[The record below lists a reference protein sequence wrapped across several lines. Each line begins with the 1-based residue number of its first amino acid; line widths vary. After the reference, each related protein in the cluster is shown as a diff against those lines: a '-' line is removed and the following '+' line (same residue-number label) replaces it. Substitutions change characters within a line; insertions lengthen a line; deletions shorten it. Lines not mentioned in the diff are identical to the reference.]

1 MVHSNNIPALT
12 MMESLGAKHDSYG
25 EEDEEQRHFKQVCNS
40 YQQYATFHQ
49 VREQGINHRKE
60 QLLSSAASSRVVS
73 TAAGQQCCNVE
84 EVEGP
89 TVESILKKTTSPQQQ
104 KKTNEILC
112 QATIRNQFFLDNVL
126 QHCGAMTSQ
135 EVLRQRKNDSIAN
148 GPSANKMEWSTE
160 DQISKIDSVLKS
172 IARDWSI
179 EGRQERSVV
188 YDKLL
193 SALERYLPIIK
204 LEDTESGMDGS
215 LENNATKCSN
225 RGPPRVAVPGSG
237 LGRLAWE
244 IYSKGYSAQGSDF
257 SLPML
262 LASDFILNGCGRGPT
277 NISHRQFAISPW
289 LAETKNVKSLQDRVR
304 TVVVPDVDPTSVMLN
319 SNDGDDAP
327 EFSML
332 AGEFQSLYSHFLPA
346 GQSRHGEANS
356 NKKFNAVVCSF
367 FIDTAPTLPHYLITI
382 WHMLE
387 VGGLFINM
395 GPLMYHWSG
404 HGGLTPDDL
413 DDAAAIRSDEGD
425 HMSAKHKQRTHYLDQ
440 RYLQSVDYTWEEI
453 NSMIVSCG
461 FEIIEEETDVTTRY
475 TSDMSSMM
483 KTTYDCVY
491 FVARKTATA

>member
-1 MVHSNNIPALT
+1 MRDADLTLLLHSPPPWDLSVVLT
-12 MMESLGAKHDSYG
+12 MESLGAQHESYG
-25 EEDEEQRHFKQVCNS
+25 EEDEERRYFTQVCNS

-49 VREQGINHRKE
+49 VREQGVNHRKE
-60 QLLSSAASSRVVS
+60 QFLAS
-73 TAAGQQCCNVE
+73 AGQQCNVE
-84 EVEGP
+84 ETEGP
-89 TVESILKKTTSPQQQ
+89 TVESILKKTTSLHQQ
-104 KKTNEILC
+104 KKTNELLC

-135 EVLRQRKNDSIAN
+135 EVLRQRKNDSTGN
-148 GPSANKMEWSTE
+148 GKIEWSTE
-160 DQISKIDSVLKS
+160 DQMSKIDSVLKS
-172 IARDWSI
+172 VARDWSV
-179 EGRQERSVV
+179 EGRQERSIV

-193 SALERYLPIIK
+193 SALERYLPIK
-204 LEDTESGMDGS
+204 LEDTETQMNGS
-215 LENNATKCSN
+215 LVNIANDCS

-277 NISHRQFAISPW
+277 DTSHRQFAISPW

-319 SNDGDDAP
+319 DNDDDHDLP

-332 AGEFQSLYSHFLPA
+332 AGEFQSLYSHFLPS
-346 GQSRHGEANS
+346 GQSRQGEANS

-404 HGGLTPDDL
+404 HGGLTPEDL
-413 DDAAAIRSDEGD
+413 DDAAAIRSDQGD
-425 HMSAKHKQRTHYLDQ
+425 YMSAKHKQRTHYLDQ

-453 NSMIVSCG
+453 NAMIISCG
-461 FEIIEEETDVTTRY
+461 FEIIAEETDVTTRY

-491 FVARKTATA
+491 FVARKIATA